1 MAPYSNI
8 AKNLLG
14 LGGQV
19 LDLEDVAMVGPPP
32 TYRDFLHHGVALCQ
46 QDPRMSLIDLI
57 KWVNIISEHASFG
70 FMQRIWDRFILL
82 FNAKK

>member
-57 KWVNIISEHASFG
+57 KWVNIISEYASFC
-70 FMQRIWDRFILL
+70 FMQRIWDSFILL